1 MTEKSKRPPESGLD
15 PYRLARRFAEKLQVR
30 YWRDEFWVWQPT
42 QYRYRRVTEQDLKAR
57 VAALLKQEIDARS
70 LTQGDYAAHVTV
82 ARVNNILAALKGHVL
97 VEGSVEMPV
106 WLKGS
111 GPQMLAFQNGLVS
124 VDEALGDVSA
134 PAIHPHSPDWFNDSV
149 FPFAF
154 DVMAEA
160 PLWEAFLDHVLE
172 GDAERIAVIQELFG
186 YCVIPGNSFHKF
198 FLFEGQGANGK
209 SVGLKMLEA
218 MLGRENI
225 SSVPLGLFGERFQL
239 VSTIGKLANIA
250 PEADSSDKPH
260 IGMLKAFTAGDT
272 ITIDRKNLT
281 SVQVVPT
288 AKLVIAA
295 NSRPTFVDRSEGL
308 WRRLVPVPFNVTI
321 PEEKQDK
328 RLTEKLAKELPGIFN
343 WALKGL
349 KRLHLQGRFTESTMV
364 KAATEE
370 YKLECNPVR
379 LFLADVGLQADASE
393 EKFVEVT
400 DLYGGYAQWSK
411 ANGFQALNASNFG
424 KELRKSF
431 PKVKRTQRTVH
442 GRRMSV
448 YLGVAYPL
456 IVREHADPEVIAKLT
471 AGALGSAA

>member
-1 MTEKSKRPPESGLD
+1 MRVKGNFARLDEGLFIRSSIVTTRKRHDREIQTPAESGLD
-15 PYRLARRFAEKLQVR
+15 PYRLARRFAKKLQVR

-57 VAALLKQEIDARS
+57 VAALLKKEIDSKS

-134 PAIHPHSPDWFNDSV
+134 PSIHPHSPDWFNDSV

-349 KRLHLQGRFTESTMV
+349 KRLHHQGRFTESTMV

-379 LFLADVGLQADASE
+379 LFLADIGLEADASE

-400 DLYGGYAQWSK
+400 DLYG
-411 ANGFQALNASNFG
+411 
-424 KELRKSF
+424 
-431 PKVKRTQRTVH
+431 
-442 GRRMSV
+442 
-448 YLGVAYPL
+448 
-456 IVREHADPEVIAKLT
+456 
-471 AGALGSAA
+471 

>member
-1 MTEKSKRPPESGLD
+1 
-15 PYRLARRFAEKLQVR
+15 
-30 YWRDEFWVWQPT
+30 
-42 QYRYRRVTEQDLKAR
+42 
-57 VAALLKQEIDARS
+57 
-70 LTQGDYAAHVTV
+70 
-82 ARVNNILAALKGHVL
+82 
-97 VEGSVEMPV
+97 
-106 WLKGS
+106 
-111 GPQMLAFQNGLVS
+111 MLAFQNGLVA
-124 VDEALGDVSA
+124 VDEALGEVSA
-134 PAIHPHSPDWFNDSV
+134 PRLHPHSPDWFNDSV

-160 PLWEAFLDHVLE
+160 PLWEGFLGQVLE
-172 GDAERIAVIQELFG
+172 GDPERIAVIQELFG
-186 YCVIPGNSFHKF
+186 YCVIPGNSHHRF

-209 SVGLKMLEA
+209 SVALKALEA

-308 WRRLVPVPFNVTI
+308 WRRLVPVPFNITI

-328 RLTEKLAKELPGIFN
+328 KLTEKLTKELPGIFN

-349 KRLHLQGRFTESTMV
+349 KRLNKHGRFTESAVV

-379 LFLADVGLQADASE
+379 LFLIDLGLQADASE
-393 EKFVEVT
+393 EKFVEVS
-400 DLYGGYAQWSK
+400 DLYGSYAQWSK

-431 PKVKRTQRTVH
+431 PKVKRTQRTVY

-448 YLGVAYPL
+448 YLGVEYPPK
-456 IVREHADPEVIAKLT
+456 VREDADPELIAKLK
-471 AGALGSAA
+471 AWALESAA